1 MSSNK
6 NQGAAPTLTSSN
18 KKLLTTDDFRA
29 EAASKL
35 KKPARD
41 YYNGGSDEELTLAR
55 NESAF
60 RRLLIR
66 PRCLRDVSE
75 VDTSVEWYGE
85 KFRFPIGIAPTA
97 FHRMAE
103 KNGELNTV
111 RGAALSGSVMIASSW
126 STTPIEPMAHEAKTK
141 NVSLWFQLYVYKD
154 KSITTSL
161 LTRAQDSG
169 CKAIVLTVD
178 TPVLGNRLADAR
190 NGFSLPD
197 GLTFA
202 NFTTLQSS
210 QMPLPSEG
218 QSAFMKYVS
227 TQIDP
232 AMNWQVLEWVIN
244 NSKLPVIVKGVM
256 RGDDA
261 EEAISR
267 GARGI
272 IVSNHGG
279 RQMDSAPA
287 SIEALPDIVRIVNG
301 RVPVFIDG
309 GIRNGR
315 DVFKAIALGASG
327 VFIGRPVLWGLSVG
341 GAEGVSSVMKLLQSE
356 FEHTMQLAGCRS
368 IREMQQYPD
377 LVVNESYYSK
387 L

>member
-6 NQGAAPTLTSSN
+6 KQFLTI
-18 KKLLTTDDFRA
+18 DDFRA

-35 KKPARD
+35 KKAARD
-41 YYNGGSDEELTLAR
+41 YYNCGSDEELTLAR

-103 KNGELNTV
+103 KNGELSTV

-126 STTPIEPMAHEAKTK
+126 STTPIEPMAHEAKQK
-141 NVSLWFQLYVYKD
+141 NVTLWFQLYVYKD

-210 QMPLPSEG
+210 QMPSPSEG
-218 QSAFMKYVS
+218 QSAFMKYVG

-232 AMNWQVLEWVIN
+232 SLNWQVLEWLIN

-267 GARGI
+267 GAKGI

-287 SIEALPDIVRIVNG
+287 T
-301 RVPVFIDG
+301 VFIDG

-327 VFIGRPVLWGLSVG
+327 VFIGRPVLWGLSAG
-341 GAEGVSSVMKLLQSE
+341 GAEGVSSVMKLLQAE
-356 FEHTMQLAGCRS
+356 FEHTMRLAVPMNTIPVADDITPACARCGYAASFRGRGRAATIVAHC
-368 IREMQQYPD
+368 M
-377 LVVNESYYSK
+377 NFA
-387 L
+387 